1 MVLFYKYFI
10 ILIIFCIIDVLM
22 IFLISIF
29 GIGNRTFIIDVL
41 EYTKMKMEV
50 IMKRKIVGFI
60 SILMVIVLATLA
72 LIRIKEEETG
82 LKKVTVAEV
91 THSVFYAPQY
101 VAHGLGFFE
110 EEGLEVELVL
120 TSGADNVMAAV
131 LSGDAQIGFSGSE
144 ATIYV
149 YNGGEKDYVMTFAGL
164 TQKDGSFLV
173 SREKYDN
180 FKLEDLKGKN
190 VLGGRVG
197 GMPEMTFEW
206 ALRKNG
212 IDPKKDL
219 YIDTSVAF
227 PAMEGA
233 FIGGNGDFVTL
244 FEPNATSVEKNGYGY
259 VVAYVGDLGGIV
271 PYTAYNAR
279 KSYIENNPDV
289 IEKFTRAVNKGLQYV
304 DSHSAREIAEV
315 VVKYFPD
322 TSLSDMETI
331 INRYKEGEAW
341 KKNITINEEEWNHIQ
356 EIIEASGELQDKVD
370 YKVLIY
376 DKYFKDYE

>member
-1 MVLFYKYFI
+1 MEVFMQRKIIGLVVI
-10 ILIIFCIIDVLM
+10 IL
-22 IFLISIF
+22 
-29 GIGNRTFIIDVL
+29 
-41 EYTKMKMEV
+41 
-50 IMKRKIVGFI
+50 
-60 SILMVIVLATLA
+60 VIVLASFA
-72 LIRIKEEETG
+72 IFRIRDEENSNLE
-82 LKKVTVAEV
+82 KVTVAEV
-91 THSVFYAPQY
+91 AHSVFYAPQY
-101 VAHGLGFFE
+101 VAHGLGYFE
-110 EEGLEVELVL
+110 DEGLDVEIVL

-149 YNGGEKDYVMTFAGL
+149 YNGGEEDYVMTFAGL

-180 FKLEDLKGKN
+180 FTLNDLKGKT

-206 ALRKNG
+206 ALRQNG
-212 IDPKKDL
+212 IDPKNDL

-227 PAMEGA
+227 AAMEGA

-259 VVAYVGDLGGIV
+259 VVAYIGDLGGLV

-279 KSYIENNPDV
+279 KSYIEENPDV
-289 IEKFTRAVNKGLQYV
+289 IEKFTRAINKGLEYV
-304 DSHSAREIAEV
+304 DSHSSREIAEIV
-315 VVKYFPD
+315 VEYFPD

-331 INRYKEGEAW
+331 VDRYKSGEAW
-341 KKNITINEEEWNHIQ
+341 KKNITINSQEWNHIQ
-356 EIIEASGELQDKVD
+356 EIMEASGELDGYISYD
-370 YKVLIY
+370 ELIY
-376 DKYFKDYE
+376 DEYFDDYE